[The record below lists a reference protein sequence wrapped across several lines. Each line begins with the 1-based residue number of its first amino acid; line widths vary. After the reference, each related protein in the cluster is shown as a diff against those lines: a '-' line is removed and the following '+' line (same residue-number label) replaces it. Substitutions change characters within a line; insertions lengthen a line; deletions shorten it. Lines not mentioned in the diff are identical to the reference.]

1 WPPGRKGSGHKTGRK
16 RSVEERKPLVLA
28 EYQKTLFLILC
39 IKMPVG
45 ASHKEPLRTGGEHR
59 YLTLVIPEDMLLRSK
74 EDVLA
79 DSVDVPHVGEG
90 ACLRWNLIAQAM
102 KLKEAVSRR

>member
-1 WPPGRKGSGHKTGRK
+1 
-16 RSVEERKPLVLA
+16 
-28 EYQKTLFLILC
+28 
-39 IKMPVG
+39 MPVG

-59 YLTLVIPEDMLLRSK
+59 YLTMVIPEYMLLRSK

-90 ACLRWNLIAQAM
+90 ACLRRNLIAQAM
-102 KLKEAVSRR
+102 KFKEAVCSRRKVAEVALTSRIDPPVGCDGQRPDDRLVG